1 MEKVQLSNGRVEWA
15 MNCVEY
21 LKGAISNVNN
31 LLKENKSS
39 LKVYGDS
46 KRLYPFLYHL
56 EISVTS
62 ELDIKLINRFQ
73 QFIGVLRWAIELGR
87 VDILTE
93 VNCLSQHLP
102 SPREGHLHA
111 VYKIFRYLQKNMSK
125 NLGRLVFD
133 RIYP

>member
-15 MNCVEY
+15 INCIEY

-56 EISVTS
+56 EMDVTS
-62 ELDIKLINRFQ
+62 ELITKLINRFQ

-87 VDILTE
+87 VDILTQISF
-93 VNCLSQHLP
+93 LS
-102 SPREGHLHA
+102 
-111 VYKIFRYLQKNMSK
+111 
-125 NLGRLVFD
+125 
-133 RIYP
+133 